1 MCVIDWLQEP
11 WRKEDFLS
19 IETHSLER
27 AYIDKEEVGTTID
40 LHNCNNLFF
49 LAWLFDKDIA
59 Y

>member
-1 MCVIDWLQEP
+1 LQEP

-49 LAWLFDKDIA
+49 LA
-59 Y
+59 